1 MGCVV
6 VRNRDESAA
15 GPCTSSADSPADLS
29 SSTVH
34 FALGSAMLSILVLV
48 ATDPYLQVVDA
59 VPQRRRAGAQHST
72 VTVLLMLPDFM
83 LPSWS
88 VRPGSSKLCGQPA
101 R

>member
-34 FALGSAMLSILVLV
+34 FALGSAMLSILSAPTGAFKITPSLPGRYCRYPLNVKQAGTV
-48 ATDPYLQVVDA
+48 ATTWY
-59 VPQRRRAGAQHST
+59 
-72 VTVLLMLPDFM
+72 
-83 LPSWS
+83 W
-88 VRPGSSKLCGQPA
+88 
-101 R
+101 